1 MHPIRTATNQRLGRR
16 HASARVVLLLFI
28 AQVFAVP
35 LHVAAAPVAPADHA
49 AAASDCPMTGHS
61 ADESGPT
68 ETCECSGG
76 TCCIGRTDQ
85 PNPVLSADTPAAL
98 AARPAA
104 GVAAAIHRGEL
115 RQTFSTCQSRAPPA
129 PRLA

>member
-1 MHPIRTATNQRLGRR
+1 MLGRR

-35 LHVAAAPVAPADHA
+35 LHVAAAPLAPADHA
-49 AAASDCPMTGHS
+49 EPSSDCPMTGHS
-61 ADESGPT
+61 ADESSPT
-68 ETCECSGG
+68 ESCECSGG
-76 TCCIGRTDQ
+76 SCCIGRTDQ
-85 PNPVLSADTPAAL
+85 PNPLLGAADFATI

-104 GVAAAIHRGEL
+104 GVAPAIHRGES
-115 RQTFSTCQSRAPPA
+115 RQPFSTCQSRAPPA